1 MSEKKYDTTIT
12 DMPSPPRSQPTSA
25 RASSTSECDMP
36 ARSIRL
42 PANTKDGMAS
52 STQLCDAAIML
63 EPSCCIGKPPSQS
76 PATPAAPRQNTIG
89 SDSSSSADE
98 DDGRCGE
105 DHALF
110 PHVHDVV
117 VGAGRIGGGTQRVE
131 QRSGCRRPTAAA

>member
-12 DMPSPPRSQPTSA
+12 DMPRPPRSQPTSA

-42 PANTKDGMAS
+42 PANTKEGMAS

-76 PATPAAPRQNTIG
+76 PTTPATPRQNTIG
-89 SDSSSSADE
+89 KDSSSSPTKTSAV
-98 DDGRCGE
+98 
-105 DHALF
+105 A
-110 PHVHDVV
+110 
-117 VGAGRIGGGTQRVE
+117 A
-131 QRSGCRRPTAAA
+131 RSTRYSLTSVMYARGLPGCRRPSA